1 MATLNA
7 RRLEKQVIKQLNTQL
22 EVGVWFS
29 TVITLEKEPKYRYV
43 FSEYTAWNNIAAGGW

>member
-29 TVITLEKEPKYRYV
+29 TVITLDGVGQGVLGIQYIVV
-43 FSEYTAWNNIAAGGW
+43 F